1 MDRIGRS
8 VPFALRG
15 KTVGEIEWLLDPY
28 SFSAQEVPGKSV
40 LAKVRNSLDL
50 SLVGSSFPAA
60 VAEELLADQYDACM
74 TFMFAHPLWE
84 LMRSSKGSDSLHAYV
99 LETRHYLH
107 AAPWRMAPGAAAAQT
122 DPQLAAHLAEHVVEE
137 ADHARFFEDALSV
150 LGCSERSVRE
160 AEPLPGTIEWIFLM
174 RALSHSNAFT
184 AGVASG
190 VMEYTAN
197 DRALVNAWHRDLK
210 RRKLMSSAAIE
221 AFRRHVDLDEE
232 LGHGDNWREML
243 HEQQVIDA
251 KSMAR
256 ALNAAATVAEG
267 VDRWSDQAVGGLAAT
282 AVQEMSSGEL
292 DRDDGDPDVID
303 PILGARFVW
312 PAAVLHEVA
321 YGGGEPSGYRRAVAT
336 AYFLNRNGR
345 APGQVHAQAQ
355 YLRDQ
360 LAVRVLCPG
369 TDAGWT
375 DMLRSW
381 HRCIDGHLLWSEME
395 TASDE
400 TLAYGWLLENY
411 HYLQSSPL
419 HVAAAVAACPDVA
432 LRANLVKHLAEEA
445 GHGGMLLRA
454 LAKFMPAKLV
464 RVQRPLSSTLAFT
477 GLLADLARSDW
488 KAYVLALGF
497 LQFTLSSDGRRQRS
511 FYEGIGTVCPRAKFL
526 FAAMHAHDMKDAQL
540 GHEGDANELV
550 TLLVSR
556 HDVSEESVARAARIA
571 TMAWSFLDGIRR
583 HYSTGPA
590 SIVQRMGWRAQGL

>member
-1 MDRIGRS
+1 MDHIGRS

-15 KTVGEIEWLLDPY
+15 RTDGGIEWLLDPY
-28 SFSAQEVPGKSV
+28 SFSAQTVPPKSV
-40 LAKVRNSLDL
+40 LSKVRNSLDL
-50 SLVGSSFPAA
+50 SLLGNSFPAA
-60 VAEELLADQYDACM
+60 IAEELLADQYDACM

-84 LMRSSKGSDSLHAYV
+84 LMRSNKGSESLHAYV

-107 AAPWRMAPGAAAAQT
+107 AAPWRMAPGAATAHT
-122 DPQLAAHLAEHVVEE
+122 DLPLAAHLAEHVVEE
-137 ADHARFFEDALSV
+137 ADHSRFFEDALTV
-150 LGCSERSVRE
+150 LGCAERSVRE
-160 AEPLPGTIEWIFLM
+160 AEPLPGTLEWIFLM
-174 RALSHSNAFT
+174 RALSHSNAFI
-184 AGVASG
+184 AGIASG

-197 DRALVNAWHRDLK
+197 NRPLVNAWHRDLK
-210 RRKLMSSAAIE
+210 RRKLMPSAAIE

-256 ALNAAATVAEG
+256 ALNAAATVAEA

-282 AVQEMSSGEL
+282 AVHEMSTAGQ
-292 DRDDGDPDVID
+292 DRHDGDPGVID

-312 PAAVLHEVA
+312 PADLLHEVA
-321 YGGGEPSGYRRAVAT
+321 YGGGEPYGYRRAVAN
-336 AYFLNRNGR
+336 AYFLNCNGQ
-345 APGQVHAQAQ
+345 APGQVCAQAK
-355 YLRDQ
+355 YLRDR
-360 LAVRVLCPG
+360 LAVRVVRPG

-381 HRCIDGHLLWSEME
+381 QRCIDGHLLWSEME
-395 TASDE
+395 SSSDE
-400 TLAYGWLLENY
+400 TLVYGWLLENY
-411 HYLQSSPL
+411 HYLDSSPL
-419 HVAAAVAACPDVA
+419 HVAAAIAACPDVA

-445 GHGGMLLRA
+445 GHSGMLLGA
-454 LAKFMPAKLV
+454 LTKLMPAKLV
-464 RVQRPLSSTLAFT
+464 RVQRPLSSTVAFT

-497 LQFTLSSDGRRQRS
+497 LQFTLSSDRRRQRS
-511 FYEGIGTVCPRAKFL
+511 FYEGIGRVCPRAKSL
-526 FAAMHAHDMKDAQL
+526 LTAMHAHDEEDARL
-540 GHEGDANELV
+540 GHEGEADELV

-556 HDVSEESVARAARIA
+556 HDISAESLARAARIT

-590 SIVQRMGWRAQGL
+590 SIVQRMGWRAQGI